1 MPIRVVVAD
10 DHALVRQGLT
20 QFLEMDG
27 DIEVVG
33 QAGDGLELLALLETL
48 DPPADIALIDVRMP
62 KLDGLEAA
70 RRLHASQPDLRTVML
85 SAYDEREY
93 AVDAVRAGAKGYL
106 LKQSEATHLVQAVRL
121 VADGHLVIDPEVV
134 QGLAEELGSGA
145 GPDGDG
151 PSARLSARELE
162 VLQLLAFGHQNK
174 EIATR
179 LEISQETVKSHLA
192 HIYHKLGASDRTAAV
207 AAALRRRLID

>member
-10 DHALVRQGLT
+10 DHALVRQGLK

-33 QAGDGLELLALLETL
+33 EAGDGLELLALLETL

-62 KLDGLEAA
+62 QLDGLEAA

-93 AVDAVRAGAKGYL
+93 AVDAVRSGAKGYL
-106 LKQSEATHLVQAVRL
+106 LKQSEASHLVQAVRL

-134 QGLAEELGSGA
+134 
-145 GPDGDG
+145 
-151 PSARLSARELE
+151 
-162 VLQLLAFGHQNK
+162 
-174 EIATR
+174 
-179 LEISQETVKSHLA
+179 
-192 HIYHKLGASDRTAAV
+192 
-207 AAALRRRLID
+207 